1 MFELNGTYIIFIA
14 SFLVFMFLLNEI
26 MLKPVGKAIAER
38 KSLVAE
44 DLEVSKSTRIKAE
57 SELVAYQERLNS
69 TRHEAAGIRNE
80 ATVNAQKVR
89 ETKLKEVQDEGR
101 KKLDKAK
108 AELAEEKKALVDGL
122 VDQQVELVGT
132 ISKKLLGDS
141 APAPSL
147 DRDKVRKVLEEV
159 C

>member
-44 DLEVSKSTRIKAE
+44 DLEVSKSTRLKAE
-57 SELVAYQERLNS
+57 SELVAYQDRLHA

-80 ATVNAQKVR
+80 AAATAQKVR
-89 ETKLKEVQDEGR
+89 EGKLKEVQDEGR

-108 AELAEEKKALVDGL
+108 SELAAEKKALVEGL
-122 VDQQVELVGT
+122 VDQQVELVGS

-147 DRDKVRKVLEEV
+147 DREKVRKVLEEV
-159 C
+159 S

>member
-26 MLKPVGKAIAER
+26 MLKPVGKAIADR
-38 KSLVAE
+38 KALVQE
-44 DLEVSKSTRIKAE
+44 HQEISKISREKAE
-57 SELVAYQERLNS
+57 AELVSYKERLNS
-69 TRHEAAGIRNE
+69 TRHQAAGIRNE
-80 ATVNAQKVR
+80 ASAAAQKVR
-89 ETKLKEVQDEGR
+89 DTKLKEVQDEGR
-101 KKLDKAK
+101 KRLEKAK
-108 AELAEEKKALVDGL
+108 AELAEEKKELVEGL
-122 VDQQVELVGT
+122 VDQELEIVNT

-141 APAPSL
+141 ASVNV